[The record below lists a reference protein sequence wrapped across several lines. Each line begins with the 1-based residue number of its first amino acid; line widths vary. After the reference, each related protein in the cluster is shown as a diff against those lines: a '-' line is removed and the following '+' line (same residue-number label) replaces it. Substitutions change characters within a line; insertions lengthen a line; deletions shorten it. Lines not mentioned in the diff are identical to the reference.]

1 MRSLFG
7 GDTYES
13 DNDERLDKKFS
24 YNYQVIKSMYPKASE
39 LPEEEVR
46 GIIRKYYQAPKGQ
59 EEQVIKDYIRQ
70 KEPEW
75 QAQYFDEDNDLA
87 HSTNLS
93 ENILG
98 KAKDI
103 WNIAT
108 DTVKYTPEAIGELA
122 ADANIAYRHWK
133 DMNRTGKKLVNK
145 YGSNAAANID
155 DYYHSLLQCQLAKIS
170 PVSRK
175 YGLAL
180 GYGKEI
186 YDYYKKKNH
195 MFPNELIKDMQKD
208 LHNNIYGSNIGKK
221 YRNKPCQE
229 LLDEFRTE
237 NMRQEKIY

>member
-13 DNDERLDKKFS
+13 DNDEKLDRKFS
-24 YNYQVIKSMYPKASE
+24 YNYQVIKRMYPKASK

-59 EEQVIKDYIRQ
+59 EEQAIKDYIRQ
-70 KEPEW
+70 KEP
-75 QAQYFDEDNDLA
+75 
-87 HSTNLS
+87 
-93 ENILG
+93 
-98 KAKDI
+98 
-103 WNIAT
+103 
-108 DTVKYTPEAIGELA
+108 
-122 ADANIAYRHWK
+122 

-195 MFPNELIKDMQKD
+195 MSSNELIKDMQKD